1 VTEHDPAAPSFDAV
15 LTALTASH
23 ERLVPLLRGL
33 DDEAVNGPS
42 YASEWTIAQVASH
55 LGSGAQIFGL
65 MVEAGQAG
73 QAAPGGDTFPK
84 IWDAWNAKSGPE
96 QARDALRADAEFLDR
111 FSKLTGEQVETW
123 RLDMFG
129 TVRSLS
135 GLLQMRLA
143 EHALH
148 TWDIEV
154 ALDPTATLA
163 DDAAGLVLDN
173 LGFLVSHVGKG
184 SPEPRR
190 IAVTTTSPHRSLLL
204 ELSTEGATLSTAPTA
219 PTATPAADNSA
230 ASLRAPAEAFVRLAY
245 GRLDPEHT
253 PDAVQADAAVLDQ
266 LRKVFPGV

>member
-1 VTEHDPAAPSFDAV
+1 MTDAQTPTPSYDAV
-15 LTALTASH
+15 LAALTSSH
-23 ERLVPLLRGL
+23 ERLVRLLRGL
-33 DDEAVNGPS
+33 DDDAVDRPS

-55 LGSGAQIFGL
+55 LGSGAEIFGL

-73 QAAPGGDTFPK
+73 QPAPGGDTFAP

-96 QARDALRADAEFLDR
+96 QVRDALRADAEFLDL
-111 FSKLTGEQVETW
+111 FSKLTGEQIKTW

-129 TVRSLS
+129 TVRSLTE
-135 GLLQMRLA
+135 LLQMRLA

-154 ALDPTATLA
+154 ALDPTATLP

-173 LGFLVSHVGKG
+173 LGFLVSHAAKA
-184 SPEPRR
+184 SAEPRG
-190 IAVTTTSPHRSLLL
+190 VQVSTSSPDRSLLL
-204 ELSTEGATLSTAPTA
+204 QLSTEGATLSA
-219 PTATPAADNSA
+219 ATGAEDAA
-230 ASLRAPAEAFVRLAY
+230 ASLRAPSEAFVRLVY

-253 PDAVQADAAVLDQ
+253 PGSVQADPDLLDQ